1 MYGARNF
8 EFVSISADVEKNKE
22 KVLDF
27 LKSKNAAIK
36 NYLYSS
42 EDQYS
47 LIDAVD
53 KNWPGALPY
62 TLLIAPGGKI
72 IYSHQGLIDPLEVKK
87 AIINKIG
94 RFFADN

>member
-8 EFVSISADVEKNKE
+8 EFVSINTDGGKKKE

-27 LKSKNAAIK
+27 LKSQSAATK
-36 NYLYSS
+36 NYLYTS

-72 IYSHQGLIDPLEVKK
+72 IYSHQGLIEPLEIKK

-94 RFFADN
+94 RFFADD